1 MDFLRGSRTY
11 TQQTL
16 SCSGNAY
23 NRVNS
28 STKISSNQNG
38 NLLGMPN
45 HELVT
50 AYIEFF
56 RQIFM

>member
-38 NLLGMPN
+38 NLLGMPD

-50 AYIEFF
+50 AY
-56 RQIFM
+56 M